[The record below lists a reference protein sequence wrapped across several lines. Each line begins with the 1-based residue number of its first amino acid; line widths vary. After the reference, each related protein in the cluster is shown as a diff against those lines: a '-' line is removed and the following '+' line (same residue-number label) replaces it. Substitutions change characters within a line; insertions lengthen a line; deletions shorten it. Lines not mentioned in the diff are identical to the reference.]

1 MSHVHHEYCFGF
13 SLAEEPLQINNV
25 ECAPAFCIPVFHFLT
40 VFLLFFVFLFCF
52 TLLCLKNSCFWPV
65 LGCLLQ
71 AEDVGKFFTHSF
83 NFVWFLLMK
92 ITAESISKSD
102 FGFLFFSLPIKVLI
116 FIHIGMC
123 KIFFY
128 LNRKIYYVLFPV
140 TNMLLLKTSFL
151 SCFFHYLLVFKW
163 NNNHA
168 CKLLY
173 LWFFFFVEWKLLVL
187 IFKKWCI
194 Y

>member
-1 MSHVHHEYCFGF
+1 M
-13 SLAEEPLQINNV
+13 LNV
-25 ECAPAFCIPVFHFLT
+25 LLPSVSRPVFHFLT
-40 VFLLFFVFLFCF
+40 VFLLFFGFLFCF

-128 LNRKIYYVLFPV
+128 LNRKIYYMFYSLSQICFYWKHHFYLV
-140 TNMLLLKTSFL
+140 SFII
-151 SCFFHYLLVFKW
+151 YLHLKW

-173 LWFFFFVEWKLLVL
+173 TYDFFFCGVKITCAYFQEVMYLL
-187 IFKKWCI
+187 I
-194 Y
+194 YDI